1 MDAPSTGR
9 RSSNFTL
16 DQSLR
21 GYLETNADIVT
32 LITKPVRIDDIGA
45 LSAQSD
51 QPILFEN
58 IVDKPGFRIC
68 DILVKNRRSQ
78 ARALGVEPK
87 DFVSTLAYRLRQPP
101 RGFKN
106 VKSGPVKEVVRLGSD
121 ADWTELPI
129 PFHKDKDTTPY
140 LTAMNIIK
148 DPQTGFY
155 NSCHAGTH
163 AVGPRKGL
171 ISFVTPHSHII
182 MRKYRE
188 MGAETMPIA
197 FVIGVPPAYEI
208 MANFSGLHMDSW
220 GEMEMVGT
228 IMGRDVEMVPC
239 ETLDLT
245 VPAEAEIVVE
255 GHVRLNGRTRVGD
268 VTSPSMYHLP
278 HFEDL
283 PEVEITA
290 ITMRGDRPIYRNHQT
305 TPATDHQPLPRLCH
319 EAVLYNRLSEI
330 GLDVKDVRFPTWGA
344 ALSCIIQV
352 TAPREGFMNDA
363 LMTAMGAPWL
373 NTKLVVAV
381 SPDTDLD
388 DPADVYHAIAT
399 RCDPARDVIIV
410 GNTRGS
416 PYDPSARPI
425 EGQAPWRTVGK
436 MGVDATAKSRHDSAD
451 FERAW
456 PRNWGKVHLK
466 DYL

>member
-1 MDAPSTGR
+1 VAEPSNVR
-9 RSSNFTL
+9 RSSNQGL
-16 DQSLR
+16 DASLR
-21 GYLETNADIVT
+21 GHLETNVDIVT
-32 LITKPVRIDDIGA
+32 RITKPVRMDDIGA

-58 IVDKPGFRIC
+58 IVGKPGFRLC
-68 DILVKNRRSQ
+68 DILVKNRCSQ
-78 ARALGVEPK
+78 ARAIGVDPADYLK
-87 DFVSTLAYRLRQPP
+87 TLAYRLRQPP

-106 VKSGPVKEVVRLGSD
+106 VKSGPVKEVVQLGAD
-121 ADWTELPI
+121 ADWTKLPI
-129 PFHKDKDTTPY
+129 PFHKDKDAAPY
-140 LTAMNIIK
+140 VTAMNIIK
-148 DPQTGFY
+148 DPETGFY
-155 NSCHAGTH
+155 NSCHAGTQ
-163 AVGPRKGL
+163 AVGPRRGL
-171 ISFVTPHSHII
+171 ISFATPHSHII
-182 MRKYRE
+182 MRKYRD

-197 FVIGVPPAYEI
+197 FVFGIPPAYEI

-228 IMGRDVEMVPC
+228 IMDRDVEMVPC

-245 VPAEAEIVVE
+245 VPADAEIVVE
-255 GHVRLNGRTRVGD
+255 GRVKLNTKFRVGD

-278 HFEDL
+278 HYEEL

-290 ITMRGDRPIYRNHQT
+290 ITMRADRPIYRNHQT

-319 EAVLYNRLSEI
+319 EAVLYNRLAEI
-330 GLDVKDVRFPTWGA
+330 GLNVKDVRFPTWGA
-344 ALSCIIQV
+344 ALSCILQFEY
-352 TAPREGFMNDA
+352 PREGFVNDA

-373 NTKLVVAV
+373 NTKMVVAV

-388 DPADVYHAIAT
+388 DPGDVYHAIAT
-399 RCDPARDVIIV
+399 RCDPSRDIIIV

-416 PYDPSARPI
+416 PYDPAAKPI
-425 EGQAPWRTVGK
+425 EGQHPWRTVGK
-436 MGVDATAKSRHDSAD
+436 IGIDATVKSRHDPAD

-456 PRNWGKVHLK
+456 PRNWGKVKLE